1 MNTDLLPEPV
11 ASAGDQE
18 NRDAHDELARI
29 AERVLEIPQPDTP
42 RLEIHR
48 EGCRVSITWRGTEE
62 NFRLEIS
69 DHAYVHGNW
78 RPVTETVRV
87 AGGIHRVRLPGAAHV
102 RYVRLARNRSGRGA
116 RLRAAKA
123 APTTPAARRPAN
135 VAHHRAANS
144 ERPEGIELLPVLV
157 VLATVAAFLLRQLVA
172 GY

>member
-11 ASAGDQE
+11 ASAGDQG

-69 DHAYVHGNW
+69 DHAYVHGDW
-78 RPVTETVRV
+78 RPVAEEVRV
-87 AGGIHRVRLPGAAHV
+87 AGGIHRVLLPGAAHV
-102 RYVRLARNRSGRGA
+102 RYVRLARNGSA
-116 RLRAAKA
+116 RLRNTKA
-123 APTTPAARRPAN
+123 ARPIPAARRPAN
-135 VAHHRAANS
+135 GAHHPAATS
-144 ERPEGIELLPVLV
+144 EKPEGMELLPVLV
-157 VLATVAAFLLRQLVA
+157 VLATVAAFMLRQLAA
-172 GY
+172 GL